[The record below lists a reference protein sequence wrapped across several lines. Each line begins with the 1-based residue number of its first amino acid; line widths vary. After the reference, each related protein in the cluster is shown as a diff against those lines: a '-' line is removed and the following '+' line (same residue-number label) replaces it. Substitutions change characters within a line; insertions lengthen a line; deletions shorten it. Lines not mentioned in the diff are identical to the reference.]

1 MIHLSFPVLS
11 RNEEL
16 LKPPFYVPPSIISHP
31 RRGMSISQILH
42 SRYYPKSS
50 NSIRLSADGILQA
63 REMYYSLK
71 GNLAFNSISITD
83 VLPYWEKLTL
93 AIINRASF
101 FLKLSIFCPKST
113 RSYAVST
120 HLYVSITSISF
131 LKFTWFI
138 LHIGFL
144 ILKLLKHSS
153 NQEQSFLFQLS

>member
-1 MIHLSFPVLS
+1 MFNQNDFNLSYGATDIM
-11 RNEEL
+11 E
-16 LKPPFYVPPSIISHP
+16 
-31 RRGMSISQILH
+31 
-42 SRYYPKSS
+42 
-50 NSIRLSADGILQA
+50 
-63 REMYYSLK
+63 
-71 GNLAFNSISITD
+71 ITND
-83 VLPYWEKLTL
+83 MWL
-93 AIINRASF
+93 
-101 FLKLSIFCPKST
+101 FCPKST